1 MIDPTNPDSADNM
14 GNPTDP
20 ASQTDASSDPSTV
33 PFSTDSAMAEI
44 ETLKSRA
51 ADLEDRNLRLQAEL
65 ENTRRRAQREVA
77 EALKYASLSL
87 ARDILPVLDNV
98 NRGIQAAGNQQ
109 ADASSFIEGMK
120 LVAQQMER
128 TLTQHGVTK
137 INSQGAVFD
146 PHLHQAMMQQPSD
159 APAMTIIQEFAPG
172 YQLHDRVVRPSQVVV
187 SSGPPQGS

>member
-1 MIDPTNPDSADNM
+1 MIDPTNTDPAENM

-20 ASQTDASSDPSTV
+20 ASHTDESSDPSTV
-33 PFSTDSAMAEI
+33 PFSTDNAMAEI

-77 EALKYASLSL
+77 EALRYASLPL

-98 NRGIQAAGNQQ
+98 HRGIQAAGNQQ
-109 ADASSFIEGMK
+109 ADPNSFIEGMK

-128 TLTQHGVTK
+128 TLSQHGVNK
-137 INSQGAVFD
+137 ITSQGAVFD
-146 PHLHQAMMQQPSD
+146 PHLHQAMMQQPSE

-187 SSGPPQGS
+187 SSGPPQSS